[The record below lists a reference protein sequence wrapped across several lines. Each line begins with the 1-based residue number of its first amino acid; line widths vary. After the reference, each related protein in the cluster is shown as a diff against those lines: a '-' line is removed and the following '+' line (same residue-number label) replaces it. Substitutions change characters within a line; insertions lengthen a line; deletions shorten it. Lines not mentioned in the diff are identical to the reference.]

1 MGGFALAGAQDRYG
15 AKAKSSD
22 SELGKEPIVFRRI
35 ARPLL
40 AAASVVDGVGTL
52 VNPKPRIEAATP
64 LLAKGQGMM
73 PTKQPVDPAL
83 LVQASAAVK
92 VAAGLMMA
100 LGWAPRIAAT
110 VLAVE
115 LIPST
120 VAQHPFWAG
129 GYPDDRRAHQQH
141 FVKNAGLLGG
151 LLLAITAGKPAA
163 VKGAKKRARK
173 LKRKAAF
180 KAAKAKAR

>member
-1 MGGFALAGAQDRYG
+1 VL
-15 AKAKSSD
+15 
-22 SELGKEPIVFRRI
+22 RRI

-40 AAASVVDGVGTL
+40 AAASVTNGVETL
-52 VNPKPRIEAATP
+52 LNPKPKIEAVTP
-64 LLAKGQGMM
+64 LLAKGQGML
-73 PTKQPVDPAL
+73 PTKQPVNPAL
-83 LVQASAAVK
+83 IVQAGAAVQ

-120 VAQHPFWAG
+120 VAEHPFWAG
-129 GYPDDRRAHQQH
+129 GYPDDRKAHRQN
-141 FVKNAGLLGG
+141 FLMNAGLLGG

-163 VKGAKKRARK
+163 VKRAKKSAKKLARKVRRARK
-173 LKRKAAF
+173 
-180 KAAKAKAR
+180 AR

>member
-1 MGGFALAGAQDRYG
+1 VL
-15 AKAKSSD
+15 
-22 SELGKEPIVFRRI
+22 LRRI

-40 AAASVVDGVGTL
+40 AAVSIANGVETL
-52 VNPKPRIEAATP
+52 LNPKPKIEAATP
-64 LLAKGQGMM
+64 LLGKGQGML

-83 LVQASAAVK
+83 IVQAGAAVK
-92 VAAGLMMA
+92 VTAGLMMA

-120 VAQHPFWAG
+120 VAEHPFWAG
-129 GYPDDRRAHQQH
+129 SYPDERKAHRQH
-141 FVKNAGLLGG
+141 FLANAGLLGG

-163 VKGAKKRARK
+163 VKRAKKSAKRLA
-173 LKRKAAF
+173 RKAAR
-180 KAAKAKAR
+180 KARKAR